1 MTPKV
6 SLAEVMKSL
15 DLFQQEQRDHALEIY
30 GSEPMA
36 EVIALAMG
44 EKAKRD
50 GVFNPETGEIE
61 LPHSDPGGVEKE

>member
-1 MTPKV
+1 MAPKV
-6 SLAEVMKSL
+6 SIAEVFKSF
-15 DLFQQEQRDHALEIY
+15 DQFQQEQHDHALKIY

-61 LPHSDPGGVEKE
+61 LPHSDPGGVERE